1 VPNIDGWTG
10 WKENGGSGGVG
21 RKGGYLSGPLNAFG
35 SQRLVAADHILVD
48 VVRHARRVLQMVGH
62 ARSRIRECPFWKKRF
77 LFHFFTIKNFVEKW
91 SLSLYSFTGVKML
104 LAVEAGLDLMPPAEL
119 LNDDGPLLSFKPFVS
134 DWTLCSRNV
143 LFLNTKQIL

>member
-1 VPNIDGWTG
+1 MPNIDGWTG

-62 ARSRIRECPFWKKRF
+62 ARSRIRECPFWKKKVSVSLLYNKKLCGKMVIIF
-77 LFHFFTIKNFVEKW
+77 IFVHWSKNVV
-91 SLSLYSFTGVKML
+91 G
-104 LAVEAGLDLMPPAEL
+104 
-119 LNDDGPLLSFKPFVS
+119 
-134 DWTLCSRNV
+134 C
-143 LFLNTKQIL
+143 